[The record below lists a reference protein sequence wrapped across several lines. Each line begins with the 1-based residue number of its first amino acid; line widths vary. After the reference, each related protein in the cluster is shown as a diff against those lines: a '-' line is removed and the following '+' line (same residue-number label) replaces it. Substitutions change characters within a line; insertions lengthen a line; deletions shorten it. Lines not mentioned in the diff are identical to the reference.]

1 MRDMIAFMNR
11 NGAPALIV
19 TGGAL
24 LLLFLLFLI
33 AAFKASSRADEQSE
47 RAWAAWHAAHSKP
60 NPEMTGAA
68 HE

>member
-33 AAFKASSRADEQSE
+33 AAFKASSRADELSE

-68 HE
+68 YE

>member
-1 MRDMIAFMNR
+1 MREMIAFMNR

-24 LLLFLLFLI
+24 LLLFLLFLF

-47 RAWAAWHAAHSKP
+47 REWAAWHAAHSKP

>member
-19 TGGAL
+19 AGGAL
-24 LLLFLLFLI
+24 LLLFLL

-47 RAWAAWHAAHSKP
+47 REWAAWRAAHP
-60 NPEMTGAA
+60 EINPDRTGAA
-68 HE
+68 YE

>member
-11 NGAPALIV
+11 NGSPALIV

-24 LLLFLLFLI
+24 LLLFLF

-47 RAWAAWHAAHSKP
+47 REWAAWRAAHP
-60 NPEMTGAA
+60 ETNPDMTGAA
-68 HE
+68 YE

>member
-1 MRDMIAFMNR
+1 MREMIAFMNR

>member
-68 HE
+68 YE

>member
-1 MRDMIAFMNR
+1 MREMIAFMNR

-24 LLLFLLFLI
+24 LLLFLLFLF

-47 RAWAAWHAAHSKP
+47 REGRRGAPRILKP
-60 NPEMTGAA
+60 TLT
-68 HE
+68 

>member
-1 MRDMIAFMNR
+1 MREMIAFMNR

-33 AAFKASSRADEQSE
+33 AAFKAPSRADEQSE
-47 RAWAAWHAAHSKP
+47 RAWAAWHAAHSKS

>member
-33 AAFKASSRADEQSE
+33 AAFKASSRSDEQSE

-68 HE
+68 YE